1 MRKFITLYILF
12 LLSIISAFSQDLIG
26 RVFDGTEPMPY
37 VSVYLK
43 ENPEIGTISDLE
55 GVFTI
60 PNLQKNTTVVLS
72 FVGYKTMELKFKK
85 IPTDTLDIT
94 MVEQPIMLTE
104 TLIPSKTPKLSKRKQ
119 MKQLLADVKKQM
131 LKDFP
136 EEVRKYKIVSDYD
149 FYEKGRIVARE
160 EIIGTVAEIPN
171 IGRKNTDSIQMV
183 IDMCKRYRDR
193 NVQYKLDSIRAGKFK
208 DNRNERL
215 ANLPDSSK
223 FIHRVL
229 WGSDIKWLFL
239 ELDGKISK
247 WSMQEQDS
255 TFLLTYHEK
264 KNYFGIVKYELV
276 LNYILDIYS
285 YRVKSLSQS
294 LKVNAN
300 IPFGYKLDAD
310 QLAIINVVNL
320 AGEEHKKYRAKYI
333 DADIKRNI
341 IYREEYDQVIPSE
354 KNVITKVEMAERK
367 HNKPIYVHQTG
378 SIKVVSAQTSE
389 VKTFTKEEVKQSF
402 PVVETLLD

>member
-1 MRKFITLYILF
+1 MKRIILLNIYFLIIFSAAAETLV
-12 LLSIISAFSQDLIG
+12 G
-26 RVFDGTEPMPY
+26 RVFDGNEPMSY
-37 VSVYLK
+37 VSIYLK
-43 ENPEIGTISDLE
+43 ENPEIGTVSDKD
-55 GVFTI
+55 GVFTL
-60 PNLQKNTTVVLS
+60 PDMPKNTTVVLS

-85 IPTDTLDIT
+85 IPTDTLEIT

-104 TLIPSKTPKLSKRKQ
+104 TLIPSKTKKLSKRKQ
-119 MKQLLADVKKQM
+119 MKQILADVKKQM

-136 EEVRKYKIVSDYD
+136 TETRKYKIVSDYD
-149 FYEKGRIVARE
+149 LYEKGRIIARE

-171 IGRKNTDSIQMV
+171 AGRKDTDSIQMV
-183 IDMCKRYRDR
+183 IDMCKRFRDR
-193 NVQYKLDSIRAGKFK
+193 NVQYKLDSISGKLK
-208 DNRNERL
+208 DDKNQRL
-215 ANLPDSSK
+215 VNLTDSSK

-239 ELDGKISK
+239 ELDGKVSK
-247 WSMQEQDS
+247 WTMEEQDS
-255 TFLLTYHEK
+255 TFLLTYRDK

-300 IPFGYKLDAD
+300 IPFGYKLDSD

-341 IYREEYDQVIPSE
+341 IYRKEYDQVIPSE
-354 KNVITKVEMAERK
+354 KNVITKIEMAERK

-378 SIKVVSAQTSE
+378 SIKVISAQTSS
-389 VKTFTKEEVKQSF
+389 VKTFTEAEINQSF
-402 PVVETLLD
+402 PVTETLLD

>member
-1 MRKFITLYILF
+1 MKRIILLNIYFLTIFSAAAETLV
-12 LLSIISAFSQDLIG
+12 G
-26 RVFDGTEPMPY
+26 RVFDGNEPMSY
-37 VSVYLK
+37 VSIYLK
-43 ENPEIGTISDLE
+43 ENPEIGTISDMD
-55 GVFTI
+55 GVFTL
-60 PNLQKNTTVVLS
+60 PDMQKNTTVVLS

-104 TLIPSKTPKLSKRKQ
+104 TLIPSKTKKLSKRKQ
-119 MKQLLADVKKQM
+119 MKQILADVKKQM

-136 EEVRKYKIVSDYD
+136 TETRKYKIVSDYD
-149 FYEKGRIVARE
+149 LYEKGRIIARE

-171 IGRKNTDSIQMV
+171 AGRKDTDSIQMV
-183 IDMCKRYRDR
+183 IDMCKRFRDR
-193 NVQYKLDSIRAGKFK
+193 NVQYKLDSISGKLK
-208 DNRNERL
+208 DDKNQRL
-215 ANLPDSSK
+215 VNLTDSSK

-239 ELDGKISK
+239 ELDGKVSK
-247 WSMQEQDS
+247 WTMEEQDS
-255 TFLLTYHEK
+255 TFLLTYRDK

-300 IPFGYKLDAD
+300 IPFGYKLDSD

-341 IYREEYDQVIPSE
+341 IYRKEYDQVIPSE
-354 KNVITKVEMAERK
+354 KNVITKIEMAERK

-378 SIKVVSAQTSE
+378 SIKVVSAQTSS
-389 VKTFTKEEVKQSF
+389 VKTFTEAEINQSF
-402 PVVETLLD
+402 LVTETLLD

>member
-1 MRKFITLYILF
+1 MKRIILLNIYFLIIFSAAAETLV
-12 LLSIISAFSQDLIG
+12 G
-26 RVFDGTEPMPY
+26 RVFDGNEPMSY
-37 VSVYLK
+37 VSIYLK
-43 ENPEIGTISDLE
+43 ENPEIGTISDMD
-55 GVFTI
+55 GVFTL
-60 PNLQKNTTVVLS
+60 PDMQKNTTVVLS

-85 IPTDTLDIT
+85 IPTDTIDIT

-104 TLIPSKTPKLSKRKQ
+104 TLIPSKTKKLSKRKQ
-119 MKQLLADVKKQM
+119 MKQILADVKKQM

-136 EEVRKYKIVSDYD
+136 TETRKYKIVSDYD
-149 FYEKGRIVARE
+149 LYEKGRIIARE

-171 IGRKNTDSIQMV
+171 AGRKDTDSIQMV
-183 IDMCKRYRDR
+183 IDMCKRFRDR
-193 NVQYKLDSIRAGKFK
+193 NVQYKLDSISGKLK
-208 DNRNERL
+208 DDKNQRL
-215 ANLPDSSK
+215 VNLTDSSK

-239 ELDGKISK
+239 ELDGKVSK
-247 WSMQEQDS
+247 WTMEEQDS
-255 TFLLTYHEK
+255 TFLLTYRDK

-300 IPFGYKLDAD
+300 IPFGYKLDSD

-341 IYREEYDQVIPSE
+341 IYRKEYDQVIPSE
-354 KNVITKVEMAERK
+354 KNVITKIEMAERK

-378 SIKVVSAQTSE
+378 SIKVVSAQTSS
-389 VKTFTKEEVKQSF
+389 VKTFTEAEINQSF
-402 PVVETLLD
+402 PVTETLLD

>member
-1 MRKFITLYILF
+1 MKRIILLNIYFLIIFSAAAETLV
-12 LLSIISAFSQDLIG
+12 G
-26 RVFDGTEPMPY
+26 RVSDGNEPMSY
-37 VSVYLK
+37 VSIYLK
-43 ENPEIGTISDLE
+43 ENPEIGTISDMD
-55 GVFTI
+55 GVFTL
-60 PNLQKNTTVVLS
+60 PDLQKNTTVVLS
-72 FVGYKTMELKFKK
+72 FVGYKTMELKLKK

-104 TLIPSKTPKLSKRKQ
+104 TLIPSKTKKLSKRKQ
-119 MKQLLADVKKQM
+119 MKQILADVKKQM

-136 EEVRKYKIVSDYD
+136 TETRKYKIVSDYD
-149 FYEKGRIVARE
+149 LYEKGRIIARE
-160 EIIGTVAEIPN
+160 EIIATVAEIPN
-171 IGRKNTDSIQMV
+171 IGMKNTDSIQMV
-183 IDMCKRYRDR
+183 IDVCKRYRDR

-208 DNRNERL
+208 DNRNQRL

-239 ELDGKISK
+239 ELDGKVSK
-247 WSMQEQDS
+247 WTMEEQDS
-255 TFLLTYHEK
+255 TFLLTYRDK

-294 LKVNAN
+294 LKINAN
-300 IPFGYKLDAD
+300 IPFGYKLDSD

-341 IYREEYDQVIPSE
+341 IYRKEYDQVIPSE
-354 KNVITKVEMAERK
+354 KNVITKIEMAERK

-378 SIKVVSAQTSE
+378 SIKVVSAQTSS
-389 VKTFTKEEVKQSF
+389 VKAFTEAEINQSF
-402 PVVETLLD
+402 PVTETLLD

>member
-1 MRKFITLYILF
+1 MKRIILLNIYLLILF
-12 LLSIISAFSQDLIG
+12 SASAATLVGRIS
-26 RVFDGTEPMPY
+26 DGVEPMSY
-37 VSVYLK
+37 VSIYLK
-43 ENPEIGTISDLE
+43 EKPEIGTISDMD
-55 GVFTI
+55 GVFTL
-60 PNLQKNTTVVLS
+60 PDMQKNTTVVLS
-72 FVGYKTMELKFKK
+72 FVGYKTMELKFNK
-85 IPTDTLDIT
+85 IPQDTIDIT

-104 TLIPSKTPKLSKRKQ
+104 TLIPSKTKKLSKRKQ
-119 MKQLLADVKKQM
+119 MKQILADVKKQM

-136 EEVRKYKIVSDYD
+136 TETRKYKIVSDYD
-149 FYEKGRIVARE
+149 FYEKGRMVARE
-160 EIIGTVAEIPN
+160 EIVGTVAEIPN
-171 IGRKNTDSIQMV
+171 VGMKNTDSIQMV
-183 IDMCKRYRDR
+183 IDMCKRFRDR
-193 NVQYKLDSIRAGKFK
+193 NVQFKLDSIRDGKLK
-208 DNRNERL
+208 ENKNQRL

-239 ELDGKISK
+239 ELDGKVSK
-247 WSMQEQDS
+247 WTMQEQDS

-300 IPFGYKLDAD
+300 IPFGYKLDSD

-354 KNVITKVEMAERK
+354 KNVITKIEMAERK

-378 SIKVVSAQTSE
+378 SIKVVSAQTSA
-389 VKTFTKEEVKQSF
+389 VKTFTESEVKQSF
-402 PVVETLLD
+402 PVIETLLN

>member
-1 MRKFITLYILF
+1 MKRIILLNIYFLIIFSAAAETLV
-12 LLSIISAFSQDLIG
+12 G
-26 RVFDGTEPMPY
+26 RVFDGNEPMSY
-37 VSVYLK
+37 VSIYLK
-43 ENPEIGTISDLE
+43 ENPEIGTISDMD
-55 GVFTI
+55 GVFTL
-60 PNLQKNTTVVLS
+60 PDMQKNTTVVLS
-72 FVGYKTMELKFKK
+72 FVGYKTMELKLKK
-85 IPTDTLDIT
+85 IPTDTLEIT

-104 TLIPSKTPKLSKRKQ
+104 TLIPSKTKKLSKRKQ
-119 MKQLLADVKKQM
+119 MKQILADVKKQM

-136 EEVRKYKIVSDYD
+136 AETRKYKIVSDYD
-149 FYEKGRIVARE
+149 LYENGRIIARE

-171 IGRKNTDSIQMV
+171 AGRKDTDSIQMV
-183 IDMCKRYRDR
+183 IDMCKRFRDR
-193 NVQYKLDSIRAGKFK
+193 NVQYKLDSISGKLK
-208 DNRNERL
+208 DDKNQRL
-215 ANLPDSSK
+215 VNLTDSSK

-239 ELDGKISK
+239 ELDGKVSK
-247 WSMQEQDS
+247 WTMEEQDS
-255 TFLLTYHEK
+255 TFLLTYRDK

-300 IPFGYKLDAD
+300 IPFGYKLDSD

-341 IYREEYDQVIPSE
+341 IYRKEYDQVIPSE
-354 KNVITKVEMAERK
+354 KNVITKIEMAERK

-378 SIKVVSAQTSE
+378 SIKVVSAQTSS
-389 VKTFTKEEVKQSF
+389 VKTFTEAEINQSF
-402 PVVETLLD
+402 PVTETLLD

>member
-1 MRKFITLYILF
+1 MKKFIALYILF
-12 LLSIISAFSQDLIG
+12 LLSILSVFSQTLIA
-26 RVFDGTEPMPY
+26 RVTDGTQPMPY
-37 VSVYLK
+37 VTVYLK
-43 ENPEIGTISDLE
+43 DTPEVGTVSDLQ
-55 GVFTI
+55 GVFTL
-60 PNLQKNTTVVLS
+60 PELKKNTTVVLS
-72 FVGYKTMELKFKK
+72 FVGYKTMELKFNK

-94 MVEQPIMLTE
+94 MVEQPILLTE
-104 TLIPSKTPKLSKRKQ
+104 TLIPSKTKKLSKRKA
-119 MKQLLADVKKQM
+119 MKQLLSDVRAQM

-149 FYEKGRIVARE
+149 FYEKGRVVAIE
-160 EIIGTVAEIPN
+160 EIVGTVAEIPN

-183 IDMCKRYRDR
+183 IDVCKRYRDK
-193 NVQYKLDSIRAGKFK
+193 NVQYKLDSIRSGKLK
-208 DNRNERL
+208 EDKNQRL

-239 ELDGKISK
+239 ELDDKISR

-255 TFLLTYHEK
+255 TFLLTYYEK
-264 KNYFGIVKYELV
+264 KNYLGIVKYELV

-294 LKVNAN
+294 LKINAN

-341 IYREEYDQVIPSE
+341 IYREEYSQVIPSE
-354 KNVITKVEMAERK
+354 KNVVTKVEMYERK

-378 SIKVVSAQTSE
+378 SIKVVSAQTSAVKNFTEAE
-389 VKTFTKEEVKQSF
+389 VNQSF
-402 PVVETLLD
+402 PVIEELID

>member
-1 MRKFITLYILF
+1 MKRIILLNIYFLIIFSAAAETLV
-12 LLSIISAFSQDLIG
+12 G
-26 RVFDGTEPMPY
+26 RVFDGNEPMSY
-37 VSVYLK
+37 VSIYLK
-43 ENPEIGTISDLE
+43 ENPEIGTVSDMD
-55 GVFTI
+55 GVFTL
-60 PNLQKNTTVVLS
+60 PDMQKNTTVVLS
-72 FVGYKTMELKFKK
+72 FVGYKTMELKLKK

-104 TLIPSKTPKLSKRKQ
+104 TLIPSKTKKLSKRKQ
-119 MKQLLADVKKQM
+119 MKQILADVKKQM

-136 EEVRKYKIVSDYD
+136 TETRKYKIVSDYD
-149 FYEKGRIVARE
+149 LYEKGRIIARE

-171 IGRKNTDSIQMV
+171 AGRKDTDSIQMV
-183 IDMCKRYRDR
+183 IDMCKRFRDR
-193 NVQYKLDSIRAGKFK
+193 NVQYKLDSISGKLK
-208 DNRNERL
+208 DDKNQRL
-215 ANLPDSSK
+215 VNLTDSSK

-239 ELDGKISK
+239 ELDGKVSK
-247 WSMQEQDS
+247 WTMEEQDS
-255 TFLLTYHEK
+255 TFLLTYRDK

-300 IPFGYKLDAD
+300 IPFGYKLDSD

-341 IYREEYDQVIPSE
+341 IYRKEYDQVIPSE
-354 KNVITKVEMAERK
+354 KNVVTKIEMAERK

-378 SIKVVSAQTSE
+378 SIKVVSAQTSS
-389 VKTFTKEEVKQSF
+389 VKTFTEAEINQSF
-402 PVVETLLD
+402 PVTETLLD

>member
-1 MRKFITLYILF
+1 MKRIILLNIYLLIIFSACANTLVGR
-12 LLSIISAFSQDLIG
+12 IS
-26 RVFDGTEPMPY
+26 DGNEPMSY

-43 ENPEIGTISDLE
+43 ENPEIGTISDLD
-55 GVFTI
+55 GVFSM
-60 PNLQKNTTVVLS
+60 PDLQKNTTVVLS

-85 IPTDTLDIT
+85 IPTDTIDIT
-94 MVEQPIMLTE
+94 MIEQPIMLTE
-104 TLIPSKTPKLSKRKQ
+104 TLIPSKTKKLSKRKQ
-119 MKQLLADVKKQM
+119 MKQILADVKKQM

-136 EEVRKYKIVSDYD
+136 TETRKYKIVSDYD
-149 FYEKGRIVARE
+149 LYEKGRMIARE
-160 EIIGTVAEIPN
+160 EIIGSVAEIPN
-171 IGRKNTDSIQMV
+171 AGRKNTDSIQMV
-183 IDMCKRYRDR
+183 IDMCKRFRDR
-193 NVQYKLDSIRAGKFK
+193 NVQLKLDSISGNLKEDK
-208 DNRNERL
+208 NQRL
-215 ANLPDSSK
+215 VNLTDSSK

-239 ELDGKISK
+239 ELDGKVSR
-247 WSMQEQDS
+247 WSMEEQDS
-255 TFLLTYHEK
+255 TFLLTYREK

-294 LKVNAN
+294 FKVNAS
-300 IPFGYKLDAD
+300 IPFGYKLDSD

-354 KNVITKVEMAERK
+354 KNVITKIEMAERK

-378 SIKVVSAQTSE
+378 SIKVVSAQTSA
-389 VKTFTKEEVKQSF
+389 VKTFTESEVKQSF
-402 PVVETLLD
+402 PVIETLLN

>member
-1 MRKFITLYILF
+1 MKRIILLNIYFLIIFSAAAETLV
-12 LLSIISAFSQDLIG
+12 G
-26 RVFDGTEPMPY
+26 RVFDGNEPMSY
-37 VSVYLK
+37 VSIYLK
-43 ENPEIGTISDLE
+43 ENPEIGTISDMD
-55 GVFTI
+55 GVFTL
-60 PNLQKNTTVVLS
+60 PDMQKNTTVVLS
-72 FVGYKTMELKFKK
+72 FVGYKTMELKLKK

-104 TLIPSKTPKLSKRKQ
+104 TLIPSKTKKLSKRKQ
-119 MKQLLADVKKQM
+119 MKQILADVKKQM

-136 EEVRKYKIVSDYD
+136 TETRKYKIVSDYD
-149 FYEKGRIVARE
+149 LYENGRIIARE

-171 IGRKNTDSIQMV
+171 AGRKDTDSIQMV
-183 IDMCKRYRDR
+183 IDMCKRFRDR
-193 NVQYKLDSIRAGKFK
+193 NVQYKLDSISGKLK
-208 DNRNERL
+208 DDKNQRL
-215 ANLPDSSK
+215 VNLTDSSK

-239 ELDGKISK
+239 ELDGKVSK
-247 WSMQEQDS
+247 WTMEEQDS
-255 TFLLTYHEK
+255 TFLLTYRDK

-300 IPFGYKLDAD
+300 IPFGYKLDSD

-341 IYREEYDQVIPSE
+341 IYRKEYDQVIPSE
-354 KNVITKVEMAERK
+354 KNVITKIEMAERK

-378 SIKVVSAQTSE
+378 SIKVVSAQTSS
-389 VKTFTKEEVKQSF
+389 VKTFTEAEINQSF
-402 PVVETLLD
+402 PVTETLLD

>member
-1 MRKFITLYILF
+1 MKRIILLNIYILLVF
-12 LLSIISAFSQDLIG
+12 SVCANTLVGRIS
-26 RVFDGTEPMPY
+26 DGVEPMSY

-43 ENPEIGTISDLE
+43 ENPEIGTISDID
-55 GVFTI
+55 GVFSMSD
-60 PNLQKNTTVVLS
+60 LQKNTTVVLS

-85 IPTDTLDIT
+85 IPTDTIDIT

-104 TLIPSKTPKLSKRKQ
+104 TLIPSKTKKLSKRKQ
-119 MKQLLADVKKQM
+119 MKQILADVKKQM

-136 EEVRKYKIVSDYD
+136 TETRKYKIVSDYD
-149 FYEKGRIVARE
+149 LYEKGRMIARE
-160 EIIGTVAEIPN
+160 EIIGSVAEIPN
-171 IGRKNTDSIQMV
+171 AGRKNTDSIQMV
-183 IDMCKRYRDR
+183 IDMCKRFRDR
-193 NVQYKLDSIRAGKFK
+193 NVQLKLDSISGNLKEDK
-208 DNRNERL
+208 NQRL
-215 ANLPDSSK
+215 VNLTDSSK

-239 ELDGKISK
+239 ELDGKVSK
-247 WSMQEQDS
+247 WTMEEQDS
-255 TFLLTYHEK
+255 TFLLTYRDK

-300 IPFGYKLDAD
+300 IPFGYKLDSD

-354 KNVITKVEMAERK
+354 KNVITKIEMAERK

-378 SIKVVSAQTSE
+378 SIKVVSAQTSA
-389 VKTFTKEEVKQSF
+389 VKTFTESEVKQSF
-402 PVVETLLD
+402 PVIETLLN

>member
-1 MRKFITLYILF
+1 MKRIILLNIYFLIIFSAAAETLV
-12 LLSIISAFSQDLIG
+12 G
-26 RVFDGTEPMPY
+26 RVFDGNEPMSY
-37 VSVYLK
+37 VSIYLK
-43 ENPEIGTISDLE
+43 ENPEIGTVSDMD
-55 GVFTI
+55 GVFTL
-60 PNLQKNTTVVLS
+60 PDMPKNTTVVLS

-85 IPTDTLDIT
+85 IPTDTLEIT

-104 TLIPSKTPKLSKRKQ
+104 TLIPSKTKKLSKRKQ
-119 MKQLLADVKKQM
+119 MKQILADVKKQM

-136 EEVRKYKIVSDYD
+136 TETRKYKIVSDYD
-149 FYEKGRIVARE
+149 LYEKGRIIARE

-171 IGRKNTDSIQMV
+171 AGRKDTDSIQMV
-183 IDMCKRYRDR
+183 IDMCKRFRDR
-193 NVQYKLDSIRAGKFK
+193 NVQYKLDSISGKLK
-208 DNRNERL
+208 DDKNQRL
-215 ANLPDSSK
+215 VNLTDSSK

-239 ELDGKISK
+239 ELDGKVSK
-247 WSMQEQDS
+247 WTMEEQDS
-255 TFLLTYHEK
+255 TFLLTYRDK

-300 IPFGYKLDAD
+300 IPFGYKLDSD

-341 IYREEYDQVIPSE
+341 IYRKEYDQVIPSE
-354 KNVITKVEMAERK
+354 KNVITKIEMAERK

-378 SIKVVSAQTSE
+378 SIKVVSAQTSS
-389 VKTFTKEEVKQSF
+389 VKTFTEAEINQSF
-402 PVVETLLD
+402 PVTETLLD

>member
-1 MRKFITLYILF
+1 MKRIILLNIYILLVF
-12 LLSIISAFSQDLIG
+12 SACASTLIG
-26 RVFDGTEPMPY
+26 RITDGNEPMSY

-43 ENPEIGTISDLE
+43 ENPEIGTISDID
-55 GVFTI
+55 GVFSMSD
-60 PNLQKNTTVVLS
+60 LQKNTTVVLS

-85 IPTDTLDIT
+85 IPTDTIDIT

-104 TLIPSKTPKLSKRKQ
+104 TLIPSKTKKLSKRKQ
-119 MKQLLADVKKQM
+119 MKQILADVKKQM

-136 EEVRKYKIVSDYD
+136 TDTRKYKIVSDYD
-149 FYEKGRIVARE
+149 LYEKGRMIARE
-160 EIIGTVAEIPN
+160 EIIGSVAEIPN
-171 IGRKNTDSIQMV
+171 AGRKNTDSIQMV
-183 IDMCKRYRDR
+183 IDMCKRFRDR
-193 NVQYKLDSIRAGKFK
+193 NVQLKLDSISGNLKEDK
-208 DNRNERL
+208 NQRL
-215 ANLPDSSK
+215 VNLTDSSK

-239 ELDGKISK
+239 ELDGKVSK
-247 WSMQEQDS
+247 WTMEEQDS
-255 TFLLTYHEK
+255 TFLLTYRDK

-300 IPFGYKLDAD
+300 IPFGYKLDSD

-354 KNVITKVEMAERK
+354 KNVITKIEMAERK

-378 SIKVVSAQTSE
+378 SIKVVSAQTSA
-389 VKTFTKEEVKQSF
+389 VKTFTDSEVKQSF
-402 PVVETLLD
+402 PVIETLLN

>member
-1 MRKFITLYILF
+1 MKRIILLNIYFLIIFSAAAETLV
-12 LLSIISAFSQDLIG
+12 G
-26 RVFDGTEPMPY
+26 RVFDGNEPMSY
-37 VSVYLK
+37 VSIYLK
-43 ENPEIGTISDLE
+43 ENPEIGTVSDKD
-55 GVFTI
+55 GVFTL
-60 PNLQKNTTVVLS
+60 PDMPKNTTVVLS

-85 IPTDTLDIT
+85 IPTDTLEIT

-104 TLIPSKTPKLSKRKQ
+104 TLIPSKTKKLSKRKQ
-119 MKQLLADVKKQM
+119 MKQILADVKKQM

-136 EEVRKYKIVSDYD
+136 TETRKYKIVSDYD
-149 FYEKGRIVARE
+149 LYEKGRIIARE

-171 IGRKNTDSIQMV
+171 AGRKDTDSIQMV
-183 IDMCKRYRDR
+183 IDMCKRFRDR
-193 NVQYKLDSIRAGKFK
+193 NVQYKLDSISGKLK
-208 DNRNERL
+208 DDKNQRL
-215 ANLPDSSK
+215 VNLTDSSK

-239 ELDGKISK
+239 ELDGKVSK
-247 WSMQEQDS
+247 WTMEEQDS
-255 TFLLTYHEK
+255 TFLLTYRDK

-300 IPFGYKLDAD
+300 IPFGYKLDSD

-341 IYREEYDQVIPSE
+341 IYRKEYDQVIPSE
-354 KNVITKVEMAERK
+354 KNVITKIEMAERK

-378 SIKVVSAQTSE
+378 SIKVVSAQTSS
-389 VKTFTKEEVKQSF
+389 VKTFTEAEINQSF
-402 PVVETLLD
+402 PVTETLLD

>member
-1 MRKFITLYILF
+1 MKRIILLNIYFLIIFSAAAETLV
-12 LLSIISAFSQDLIG
+12 G
-26 RVFDGTEPMPY
+26 RVFDGNEPMSY
-37 VSVYLK
+37 VSIYLK
-43 ENPEIGTISDLE
+43 ENPEIGTISDMD
-55 GVFTI
+55 GVFTL
-60 PNLQKNTTVVLS
+60 PDLQKNTTVVLS
-72 FVGYKTMELKFKK
+72 FVGYKTMELKFKN

-104 TLIPSKTPKLSKRKQ
+104 TLIPSKTKKLSKRKQ
-119 MKQLLADVKKQM
+119 MKQILADVKKQM

-136 EEVRKYKIVSDYD
+136 TETRKYKIVSDYD
-149 FYEKGRIVARE
+149 LYEKGRIIARE

-171 IGRKNTDSIQMV
+171 AGRKDTDSIQMV
-183 IDMCKRYRDR
+183 IDMCKRFRDR
-193 NVQYKLDSIRAGKFK
+193 NVQYKLDSISGKLK
-208 DNRNERL
+208 DDKNQRL
-215 ANLPDSSK
+215 VNLTDSSK

-239 ELDGKISK
+239 ELDGKVSK
-247 WSMQEQDS
+247 WTMEEQDS
-255 TFLLTYHEK
+255 TFLLTYRDK

-300 IPFGYKLDAD
+300 IPFGYKLDSD

-341 IYREEYDQVIPSE
+341 IYRKEYDQVIPSE
-354 KNVITKVEMAERK
+354 KNVITKIEMAERK

-378 SIKVVSAQTSE
+378 SIKVVSAQTSS
-389 VKTFTKEEVKQSF
+389 VKTFTEAEINQSF
-402 PVVETLLD
+402 PVTETLLD

>member
-1 MRKFITLYILF
+1 MKRIILLNIYFLIIFSVCAETLV
-12 LLSIISAFSQDLIG
+12 G
-26 RVFDGTEPMPY
+26 RVSDGNEPMSY

-43 ENPEIGTISDLE
+43 ENPEVGTISDMD
-55 GVFTI
+55 GIFTI
-60 PNLQKNTTVVLS
+60 PDIQKNSTVVLS
-72 FVGYKTMELKFKK
+72 FVGYKTMELKFNK
-85 IPTDTLDIT
+85 IPTDTIDIA
-94 MVEQPIMLTE
+94 MVEQPILLTE
-104 TLIPSKTPKLSKRKQ
+104 ALIPSKTKKLSKRKQ
-119 MKQLLADVKKQM
+119 MKQLLSDVRYQM

-136 EEVRKYKIVSDYD
+136 QETRKYKIVSDYD
-149 FYEKGRIVARE
+149 FYEKGRIVSRE
-160 EIIGTVAEIPN
+160 EVIGTVAEIPN
-171 IGRKNTDSIQMV
+171 AGRKNTDSIQMV
-183 IDMCKRYRDR
+183 IDVCKRYRDR
-193 NVQYKLDSIRAGKFK
+193 NVQFKLDSIRAGELKEDK
-208 DNRNERL
+208 NQRL

-247 WSMQEQDS
+247 WSMEEQDS
-255 TFLLTYHEK
+255 TFLLTFREK
-264 KNYFGIVKYELV
+264 KNYFGVVKYELV

-294 LKVNAN
+294 LKINAN
-300 IPFGYKLDAD
+300 IPFGYKLDSD

-341 IYREEYDQVIPSE
+341 IYREEYNQVIPSE
-354 KNVITKVEMAERK
+354 KNVVTKVEMAERK
-367 HNKPIYVHQTG
+367 HKKPIFVHQTG

-389 VKTFTKEEVKQSF
+389 VKTFTESEVKQSF
-402 PVVETLLD
+402 PVIETLLN

>member
-1 MRKFITLYILF
+1 MKRIVLLNIYFLIIFSVCAETLV
-12 LLSIISAFSQDLIG
+12 G
-26 RVFDGTEPMPY
+26 RVSDGNEPMSY

-43 ENPEIGTISDLE
+43 ENPEVGTISDMD
-55 GVFTI
+55 GIFTI
-60 PNLQKNTTVVLS
+60 PDIQKNSTVVLS
-72 FVGYKTMELKFKK
+72 FVGYKTMELKFNK
-85 IPTDTLDIT
+85 IPTDTLDIA
-94 MVEQPIMLTE
+94 MVEQPILLTE
-104 TLIPSKTPKLSKRKQ
+104 ALIPSKTKKLSKRKQ
-119 MKQLLADVKKQM
+119 MKQLLSDVRNQM

-136 EEVRKYKIVSDYD
+136 QETRKYKIVSDYD
-149 FYEKGRIVARE
+149 FYEKGRIVSRE

-171 IGRKNTDSIQMV
+171 AGRKNTDSIQMV
-183 IDMCKRYRDR
+183 IDMCKRFRDR
-193 NVQYKLDSIRAGKFK
+193 NVQFKLDSIRAGKLK
-208 DNRNERL
+208 EDKNQRL

-247 WSMQEQDS
+247 WSMEEQDS
-255 TFLLTYHEK
+255 TFLLTFREK
-264 KNYFGIVKYELV
+264 KNYFGVVKYELV

-294 LKVNAN
+294 LKINAN
-300 IPFGYKLDAD
+300 IPFGYKLDSD

-341 IYREEYDQVIPSE
+341 IYREEYNQVIPSE
-354 KNVITKVEMAERK
+354 KNVVTKVEMAERK
-367 HNKPIYVHQTG
+367 HKKPIFVHQTG

-389 VKTFTKEEVKQSF
+389 VKTFTESEVKQSF
-402 PVVETLLD
+402 PVVETLLN

>member
-1 MRKFITLYILF
+1 MKRIILLNIYFLIIFSAAAETLV
-12 LLSIISAFSQDLIG
+12 G
-26 RVFDGTEPMPY
+26 RVFDGNEPMSY
-37 VSVYLK
+37 VSIYLK
-43 ENPEIGTISDLE
+43 ENPEIGTISDMD
-55 GVFTI
+55 GVFTL
-60 PNLQKNTTVVLS
+60 PDMPKNTTVVLS

-85 IPTDTLDIT
+85 IPTDTLEIT

-104 TLIPSKTPKLSKRKQ
+104 TLIPSKTKKLSKRKQ
-119 MKQLLADVKKQM
+119 MKQILADVKKQM

-136 EEVRKYKIVSDYD
+136 TETRKYKIVSDYD
-149 FYEKGRIVARE
+149 LYEKGRIIARE

-171 IGRKNTDSIQMV
+171 AGRKDTDSIQMV
-183 IDMCKRYRDR
+183 IDMCKRFRDR
-193 NVQYKLDSIRAGKFK
+193 NVQYKLDSISGKLK
-208 DNRNERL
+208 DDKNQRL
-215 ANLPDSSK
+215 VNLTDSSK

-239 ELDGKISK
+239 ELDGKVSK
-247 WSMQEQDS
+247 WTMEEQDS
-255 TFLLTYHEK
+255 TFLLTYRDK

-300 IPFGYKLDAD
+300 IPFGYKLDSD

-354 KNVITKVEMAERK
+354 KNVITKIEMAEKK

-378 SIKVVSAQTSE
+378 SIKVVSAQTSS
-389 VKTFTKEEVKQSF
+389 VKTFTEAEINQSF
-402 PVVETLLD
+402 PVTETLLD

>member
-1 MRKFITLYILF
+1 MKRIILLNIYFLIIFSAAAETLV
-12 LLSIISAFSQDLIG
+12 G
-26 RVFDGTEPMPY
+26 RVFDGNEPMSY
-37 VSVYLK
+37 VSIYLK
-43 ENPEIGTISDLE
+43 ENPEIGTISDMD
-55 GVFTI
+55 GVFTL
-60 PNLQKNTTVVLS
+60 PDMQKNTTVVLS
-72 FVGYKTMELKFKK
+72 FVGYKTMELKFNK
-85 IPTDTLDIT
+85 IPTDTLNIT

-104 TLIPSKTPKLSKRKQ
+104 TLIPSKTKKLSKRKQ
-119 MKQLLADVKKQM
+119 MKQILADVKKQM

-136 EEVRKYKIVSDYD
+136 TETRKYKIVSDYD
-149 FYEKGRIVARE
+149 LYEKGRIIARE

-171 IGRKNTDSIQMV
+171 AGRKDTDSIQMV
-183 IDMCKRYRDR
+183 IDMCKRFRDR
-193 NVQYKLDSIRAGKFK
+193 NVQYKLDSISGKLK
-208 DNRNERL
+208 EDKNQRL
-215 ANLPDSSK
+215 VNLTDSSK

-239 ELDGKISK
+239 ELDGKVSK
-247 WSMQEQDS
+247 WTMEEQDS
-255 TFLLTYHEK
+255 TFLLTYRDK

-300 IPFGYKLDAD
+300 IPFGYKLDSD

-341 IYREEYDQVIPSE
+341 IYRKEYDQVIPSE
-354 KNVITKVEMAERK
+354 KNVITKIEMAERK

-389 VKTFTKEEVKQSF
+389 VKTFTESEVKQSF
-402 PVVETLLD
+402 PVIETLLN

>member
-1 MRKFITLYILF
+1 MKRIILLDIYLLIIFSVCANTLVGR
-12 LLSIISAFSQDLIG
+12 IS
-26 RVFDGTEPMPY
+26 DGVGPMSY

-43 ENPEIGTISDLE
+43 ENPEIGTISDID
-55 GVFTI
+55 GVFTL
-60 PNLQKNTTVVLS
+60 PDLPRKTTVVLS
-72 FVGYKTMELKFKK
+72 FVGYKTMELKFNK
-85 IPTDTLDIT
+85 IPQDTINIT

-104 TLIPSKTPKLSKRKQ
+104 TLIPSKTKKLSKRKQ
-119 MKQLLADVKKQM
+119 MKQILADVKKQM

-136 EEVRKYKIVSDYD
+136 TETRKYKIVSDYD
-149 FYEKGRIVARE
+149 LYEKGRMIARE
-160 EIIGTVAEIPN
+160 EIIGSVAEIPN
-171 IGRKNTDSIQMV
+171 AGRKNTDSIQMV
-183 IDMCKRYRDR
+183 IDMCKRFRDR
-193 NVQYKLDSIRAGKFK
+193 NVQLKLDSISGNLKEDK
-208 DNRNERL
+208 NQRL
-215 ANLPDSSK
+215 VNLTDSSK

-239 ELDGKISK
+239 ELDGKVSK
-247 WSMQEQDS
+247 WTMEEQDS
-255 TFLLTYHEK
+255 TFLLTYRDK

-300 IPFGYKLDAD
+300 IPFGYKLDSD

-333 DADIKRNI
+333 VADIKRNI

-354 KNVITKVEMAERK
+354 KNVITKIEMAERK

-389 VKTFTKEEVKQSF
+389 VKTFTKEEV
-402 PVVETLLD
+402 

>member
-1 MRKFITLYILF
+1 MKRIILLNIYFLIIFSATAETLV
-12 LLSIISAFSQDLIG
+12 G
-26 RVFDGTEPMPY
+26 RVFDGNEPMSY
-37 VSVYLK
+37 VSIYLK
-43 ENPEIGTISDLE
+43 ENPEIGTVSDKD
-55 GVFTI
+55 GVFTL
-60 PNLQKNTTVVLS
+60 PDMPKNTTVVLS

-85 IPTDTLDIT
+85 IPTDTLEIT

-104 TLIPSKTPKLSKRKQ
+104 TLIPSKTKKLSKRKQ
-119 MKQLLADVKKQM
+119 MKQILADVKKQM

-136 EEVRKYKIVSDYD
+136 TETRKYKIVSDYD
-149 FYEKGRIVARE
+149 LYEKGRIIARE

-171 IGRKNTDSIQMV
+171 AGRKDTDSIQMV
-183 IDMCKRYRDR
+183 IDMCKRFRDR
-193 NVQYKLDSIRAGKFK
+193 NVQYKLDSISGKLK
-208 DNRNERL
+208 DDKNQRL
-215 ANLPDSSK
+215 VNLTDSSK

-239 ELDGKISK
+239 ELDGKVSK
-247 WSMQEQDS
+247 WTMEEQDS
-255 TFLLTYHEK
+255 TFLLTYRDK

-300 IPFGYKLDAD
+300 IPFGYKLDSD

-341 IYREEYDQVIPSE
+341 IYRKEYDQVIPSE
-354 KNVITKVEMAERK
+354 KNVITKIEMAERK

-378 SIKVVSAQTSE
+378 SIKVVSAQTSS
-389 VKTFTKEEVKQSF
+389 VKTFTEAEINQSF
-402 PVVETLLD
+402 PVTETLLD

>member
-1 MRKFITLYILF
+1 MKRIILLNIYFLIIFSATAETLV
-12 LLSIISAFSQDLIG
+12 G
-26 RVFDGTEPMPY
+26 RVFDGNEPMSY
-37 VSVYLK
+37 VSIYLK
-43 ENPEIGTISDLE
+43 ENPEIGTISDMD
-55 GVFTI
+55 GVFTL
-60 PNLQKNTTVVLS
+60 PDMQKNTTVVLS

-85 IPTDTLDIT
+85 IPTDTIDVT

-104 TLIPSKTPKLSKRKQ
+104 TLIPSKTKKLSKRKQ
-119 MKQLLADVKKQM
+119 MKQILADVKKQM

-136 EEVRKYKIVSDYD
+136 TETRKYKIVSDYD
-149 FYEKGRIVARE
+149 LYEKGRIIARE

-171 IGRKNTDSIQMV
+171 AGRKDTDSIQMV
-183 IDMCKRYRDR
+183 IDMCKRFRDR
-193 NVQYKLDSIRAGKFK
+193 NVQYKLDSISGKLK
-208 DNRNERL
+208 DDKNQRL
-215 ANLPDSSK
+215 VNLTDSSK

-239 ELDGKISK
+239 ELDGKVSK
-247 WSMQEQDS
+247 WTMEEQDS
-255 TFLLTYHEK
+255 TFLLTYRDK

-300 IPFGYKLDAD
+300 IPFGYKLDSD

-341 IYREEYDQVIPSE
+341 IYRKEYDQVIPSE
-354 KNVITKVEMAERK
+354 KNVITKIEMAERK

-378 SIKVVSAQTSE
+378 SIKVVSAQTSS
-389 VKTFTKEEVKQSF
+389 VKTFTEAEINQSF
-402 PVVETLLD
+402 PVTETLLD

>member
-1 MRKFITLYILF
+1 MKRIVLLNIYFLIIFSVCAETLV
-12 LLSIISAFSQDLIG
+12 G
-26 RVFDGTEPMPY
+26 RVSDGNEPMSY

-43 ENPEIGTISDLE
+43 ENPEVGTLSDMD
-55 GVFTI
+55 GIITI
-60 PNLQKNTTVVLS
+60 PDIQKNSTVVLS
-72 FVGYKTMELKFKK
+72 FVGYQTMELKFNK
-85 IPTDTLDIT
+85 IPTDTLDIA
-94 MVEQPIMLTE
+94 MVEQPILLTE
-104 TLIPSKTPKLSKRKQ
+104 ALIPSKTKKLSKRKQ
-119 MKQLLADVKKQM
+119 MKQLLSDVRNQM

-136 EEVRKYKIVSDYD
+136 QETRKYKIVSDYD
-149 FYEKGRIVARE
+149 FYEKGRIVSRE
-160 EIIGTVAEIPN
+160 EVIGTVAEIPN
-171 IGRKNTDSIQMV
+171 AGRKNTDSIQMV
-183 IDMCKRYRDR
+183 IDMCKRFRDR
-193 NVQYKLDSIRAGKFK
+193 NVQFKLDSIRAGKLK
-208 DNRNERL
+208 EDKNQRL

-247 WSMQEQDS
+247 WSMEEQDS
-255 TFLLTYHEK
+255 TFLLTFREK
-264 KNYFGIVKYELV
+264 KNYFGVVKYELV

-294 LKVNAN
+294 LKINAN
-300 IPFGYKLDAD
+300 IPFGYKLDSD

-341 IYREEYDQVIPSE
+341 IYREEYNQVIPSE
-354 KNVITKVEMAERK
+354 KNVVTKVEMAERK
-367 HNKPIYVHQTG
+367 HKKPIFVHQTG

-389 VKTFTKEEVKQSF
+389 VKTFTESEVKQSF
-402 PVVETLLD
+402 PVVETLLN

>member
-1 MRKFITLYILF
+1 MKRIILLNIYFLIIFSAAAETLV
-12 LLSIISAFSQDLIG
+12 G
-26 RVFDGTEPMPY
+26 RVFDGNKPMSY
-37 VSVYLK
+37 VSIYLK
-43 ENPEIGTISDLE
+43 ENPEIGTISDMD
-55 GVFTI
+55 GVFTL
-60 PNLQKNTTVVLS
+60 PDMQKNTTVVLS
-72 FVGYKTMELKFKK
+72 FVGYKTMELKLKK
-85 IPTDTLDIT
+85 IPTDTLEIT

-104 TLIPSKTPKLSKRKQ
+104 TLIPSKTKKLSKRKQ
-119 MKQLLADVKKQM
+119 MKQILADVKKQM

-136 EEVRKYKIVSDYD
+136 TETRKYKIVSDYD
-149 FYEKGRIVARE
+149 LYEKGRIIARE

-171 IGRKNTDSIQMV
+171 AGRKDTDSIQMV
-183 IDMCKRYRDR
+183 IDMCKRFRDR
-193 NVQYKLDSIRAGKFK
+193 NVQYKLDSISGKLK
-208 DNRNERL
+208 DDKNQRL
-215 ANLPDSSK
+215 VNLTDSSK

-239 ELDGKISK
+239 ELDGKVSK
-247 WSMQEQDS
+247 WTMEEQDS
-255 TFLLTYHEK
+255 TFLLTYRDK

-300 IPFGYKLDAD
+300 IPFGYKLDSD

-341 IYREEYDQVIPSE
+341 IYRKEYDQVIPSE
-354 KNVITKVEMAERK
+354 KNVITKIEMAERK

-378 SIKVVSAQTSE
+378 SIKVVSAQTSS
-389 VKTFTKEEVKQSF
+389 VKTFTEAEINQSF
-402 PVVETLLD
+402 PVTETLLD

>member
-1 MRKFITLYILF
+1 MKRIIFLNICLLIVFSVCADTLV
-12 LLSIISAFSQDLIG
+12 G
-26 RVFDGTEPMPY
+26 RVTDGEGPMTY

-43 ENPEIGTISDLE
+43 DSPEVGTVSDMD
-55 GVFTI
+55 GVFTL

-94 MVEQPIMLTE
+94 MVEQPILLTE
-104 TLIPSKTPKLSKRKQ
+104 ALIPSKTKKLSKRKQ
-119 MKQLLADVKKQM
+119 MKQLLADVREQM

-136 EEVRKYKIVSDYD
+136 AEVRKYKVVSDYD
-149 FYEKGRIVARE
+149 FYEKGRIVSKE
-160 EIIGTVAEIPN
+160 EVIGTIAEIPN
-171 IGRKNTDSIQMV
+171 AGRKDTDSIQMV

-193 NVQYKLDSIRAGKFK
+193 NVQYKLDSISGHLKK
-208 DNRNERL
+208 DKNQTL
-215 ANLPDSSK
+215 VNLTDSSK

-229 WGSDIKWLFL
+229 WGSDIKWLFF
-239 ELDGKISK
+239 ELDGKVSR

-255 TFLLTYHEK
+255 TFLLRYTDK
-264 KNYFGIVKYELV
+264 KNFLGIVKYELV

-300 IPFGYKLDAD
+300 IPFGYKLDSD

-320 AGEEHKKYRAKYI
+320 AGEEHAKYRAKYI

-341 IYREEYDQVIPSE
+341 IYREEYGQIIPSE
-354 KNVITKVEMAERK
+354 KNVVTQIEMAEKK

-378 SIKVVSAQTSE
+378 SIKVVSAQTSA
-389 VKTFTKEEVKQSF
+389 VKTFTESEVNKSF
-402 PVVETLLD
+402 PVVETLLN

>member
-1 MRKFITLYILF
+1 MKRIILLNIYFLIIFSVCAETLV
-12 LLSIISAFSQDLIG
+12 G
-26 RVFDGTEPMPY
+26 RVSDGNEPMSY

-43 ENPEIGTISDLE
+43 ENPEVGTISDMD
-55 GVFTI
+55 GIFTI
-60 PNLQKNTTVVLS
+60 PDIQKNSTVVLS
-72 FVGYKTMELKFKK
+72 FVGYKTMELKFNK
-85 IPTDTLDIT
+85 IPTDTLDIA
-94 MVEQPIMLTE
+94 MVEQPILLTE
-104 TLIPSKTPKLSKRKQ
+104 ALIPSKTKKLSKRKQ
-119 MKQLLADVKKQM
+119 MKQLLSDVRNQM

-136 EEVRKYKIVSDYD
+136 QETRKYKIVSDYD
-149 FYEKGRIVARE
+149 FYEKGRIVSRE

-171 IGRKNTDSIQMV
+171 AGRKNTDSIQMV
-183 IDMCKRYRDR
+183 IDVCKRYRDR
-193 NVQYKLDSIRAGKFK
+193 NVQFKLDSIRAGELKEDK
-208 DNRNERL
+208 NQRL

-247 WSMQEQDS
+247 WSMEEQDS
-255 TFLLTYHEK
+255 TFLLTFREK
-264 KNYFGIVKYELV
+264 KNYFGVVKYELV

-294 LKVNAN
+294 LKINAN
-300 IPFGYKLDAD
+300 IPFGYKLDSD

-341 IYREEYDQVIPSE
+341 IYREEYNQVIPSE
-354 KNVITKVEMAERK
+354 KNVVTKVEMAERK
-367 HNKPIYVHQTG
+367 HKKPIFVHQTG

-389 VKTFTKEEVKQSF
+389 VKTFTESEVKQSF
-402 PVVETLLD
+402 PVIETLLN

>member
-1 MRKFITLYILF
+1 MKRIILLNIYILLVF
-12 LLSIISAFSQDLIG
+12 SACASTLIG
-26 RVFDGTEPMPY
+26 RITDGNEPMSY

-43 ENPEIGTISDLE
+43 ENPEIGTISDID
-55 GVFTI
+55 GVFSMSD
-60 PNLQKNTTVVLS
+60 LQKNTTVVLS

-85 IPTDTLDIT
+85 IPTDTIDIT

-104 TLIPSKTPKLSKRKQ
+104 TLIPSKTKKLSKRKQ
-119 MKQLLADVKKQM
+119 MKQILADVKKQM

-136 EEVRKYKIVSDYD
+136 TETRKFKIVSDYD
-149 FYEKGRIVARE
+149 LYEKGRMIARE
-160 EIIGTVAEIPN
+160 EIIGSVAEIPN
-171 IGRKNTDSIQMV
+171 AGRKNTDSIQMV

-193 NVQYKLDSIRAGKFK
+193 NVQLKLDSISGNLKEDK
-208 DNRNERL
+208 NQRL
-215 ANLPDSSK
+215 VNLTDSSK

-239 ELDGKISK
+239 ELDGKVSK
-247 WSMQEQDS
+247 WTMEEQDS
-255 TFLLTYHEK
+255 TFLLTYRDK

-300 IPFGYKLDAD
+300 IPFGYKLDSD

-354 KNVITKVEMAERK
+354 KNVITKIEMAERK

-378 SIKVVSAQTSE
+378 SIKVVSAQTSA
-389 VKTFTKEEVKQSF
+389 VKTFTESEVKQSF
-402 PVVETLLD
+402 PVIETLLN

>member
-1 MRKFITLYILF
+1 MKRIILLNIYFLIIFSAAAETLV
-12 LLSIISAFSQDLIG
+12 G
-26 RVFDGTEPMPY
+26 RVFDGNEPMSY
-37 VSVYLK
+37 VSIYLK
-43 ENPEIGTISDLE
+43 ENPEIGTISDMD
-55 GVFTI
+55 GVFTL
-60 PNLQKNTTVVLS
+60 PDMQKNTTVVLS
-72 FVGYKTMELKFKK
+72 FVGYKTMELKLKK

-104 TLIPSKTPKLSKRKQ
+104 TLIPSKTKKLSKRKQ
-119 MKQLLADVKKQM
+119 MKQILADVKKQM

-136 EEVRKYKIVSDYD
+136 TETRKYKIVSDYD
-149 FYEKGRIVARE
+149 LYEKGRIIARE

-171 IGRKNTDSIQMV
+171 AGRKDTDSIQMV
-183 IDMCKRYRDR
+183 IDMCKRFRDR
-193 NVQYKLDSIRAGKFK
+193 NVQYKLDSISGKLK
-208 DNRNERL
+208 DDKNQRL
-215 ANLPDSSK
+215 VNLTDSSK

-239 ELDGKISK
+239 ELDGKVSK
-247 WSMQEQDS
+247 WTMEEQDS
-255 TFLLTYHEK
+255 TFLLTYRDK

-300 IPFGYKLDAD
+300 IPFGYKLDSD

-341 IYREEYDQVIPSE
+341 IYRKEYDQVIPSE
-354 KNVITKVEMAERK
+354 KNVITKIEMAERK

-378 SIKVVSAQTSE
+378 SIKVVSAQTSS
-389 VKTFTKEEVKQSF
+389 VKSFTEAEINQSF
-402 PVVETLLD
+402 PVTETLLD

>member
-1 MRKFITLYILF
+1 MKRIILLNIYFLIIFSAAAETLV
-12 LLSIISAFSQDLIG
+12 G
-26 RVFDGTEPMPY
+26 RVFDGNEPMSY
-37 VSVYLK
+37 VSIYLK
-43 ENPEIGTISDLE
+43 ENPEIGTISDMD
-55 GVFTI
+55 GVFTL
-60 PNLQKNTTVVLS
+60 PDMQKNTTVVLS
-72 FVGYKTMELKFKK
+72 FVGYKTMELKLKK

-104 TLIPSKTPKLSKRKQ
+104 TLIPSKTKKLSKRKQ
-119 MKQLLADVKKQM
+119 MKQILADVKKQM

-136 EEVRKYKIVSDYD
+136 TETRKYKIVSDYD
-149 FYEKGRIVARE
+149 LYEKGRIIARE

-171 IGRKNTDSIQMV
+171 AGRKDTDSIQMV
-183 IDMCKRYRDR
+183 IDMCKRFRDR
-193 NVQYKLDSIRAGKFK
+193 NVQYKLDSISGKLK
-208 DNRNERL
+208 DDKNQRL
-215 ANLPDSSK
+215 VNLTDSSK

-239 ELDGKISK
+239 ELDGKVSK
-247 WSMQEQDS
+247 WTMEEQDS
-255 TFLLTYHEK
+255 TFLLTYRDK

-300 IPFGYKLDAD
+300 IPFGYKLDSD

-341 IYREEYDQVIPSE
+341 IYRKEYDQVIPSE
-354 KNVITKVEMAERK
+354 KNVITKIEMAERK

-378 SIKVVSAQTSE
+378 SIKVVSAQTSS
-389 VKTFTKEEVKQSF
+389 VKTFTEAEINQSF
-402 PVVETLLD
+402 PVTETLLD

>member
-1 MRKFITLYILF
+1 MKRIILLNIYFLIIFSATAETLV
-12 LLSIISAFSQDLIG
+12 G
-26 RVFDGTEPMPY
+26 RVFDGNEPMSY
-37 VSVYLK
+37 VSIYLK
-43 ENPEIGTISDLE
+43 ENPEIGTVSDMD
-55 GVFTI
+55 GVFTL
-60 PNLQKNTTVVLS
+60 PDMQKNTTVVLS

-85 IPTDTLDIT
+85 IPTDTLEIT

-104 TLIPSKTPKLSKRKQ
+104 TLIPSKTKKLSKRKQ
-119 MKQLLADVKKQM
+119 MKQILADVKKQM

-136 EEVRKYKIVSDYD
+136 TETRKYKIVSDYD
-149 FYEKGRIVARE
+149 LYEKGRIIARE

-171 IGRKNTDSIQMV
+171 AGRKDTDSIQMV
-183 IDMCKRYRDR
+183 IDMCKRFRDR
-193 NVQYKLDSIRAGKFK
+193 NVQYKLDSISGKLK
-208 DNRNERL
+208 DDKNQRL
-215 ANLPDSSK
+215 VNLTDSSK

-239 ELDGKISK
+239 ELDGKVSK
-247 WSMQEQDS
+247 WTMEEQDS
-255 TFLLTYHEK
+255 TFLLTYRDK

-300 IPFGYKLDAD
+300 IPFGYKLDSD

-341 IYREEYDQVIPSE
+341 IYRKEYDQVIPSE
-354 KNVITKVEMAERK
+354 KNVITKIEMAERK

-378 SIKVVSAQTSE
+378 SIKVVSAQTSS
-389 VKTFTKEEVKQSF
+389 VKTFTEAEINQSF
-402 PVVETLLD
+402 PVTETLLD

>member
-1 MRKFITLYILF
+1 MKRIVLLNIYFLIIFSVCAETLV
-12 LLSIISAFSQDLIG
+12 G
-26 RVFDGTEPMPY
+26 RVSDGSEPMSY

-43 ENPEIGTISDLE
+43 ENPEVGTISDMD
-55 GVFTI
+55 GIFTI
-60 PNLQKNTTVVLS
+60 PDIQKNSTVVLS
-72 FVGYKTMELKFKK
+72 FVGYKTMELKFNK
-85 IPTDTLDIT
+85 IPTDTLDIA
-94 MVEQPIMLTE
+94 MVEQPILLTE
-104 TLIPSKTPKLSKRKQ
+104 ALIPSKTKKLSKRKQ
-119 MKQLLADVKKQM
+119 MKQLLSDVRNQM

-136 EEVRKYKIVSDYD
+136 QETRKYKIVSDYD
-149 FYEKGRIVARE
+149 FYEKGRIVSRE
-160 EIIGTVAEIPN
+160 EVIGTVAEIPN
-171 IGRKNTDSIQMV
+171 AGRKNTDSIQMV
-183 IDMCKRYRDR
+183 IDMCKRFRDR
-193 NVQYKLDSIRAGKFK
+193 NVQFKLDSIRAGKLK
-208 DNRNERL
+208 EDKNQRL

-247 WSMQEQDS
+247 WSMEEQDS
-255 TFLLTYHEK
+255 TFLLTFREK
-264 KNYFGIVKYELV
+264 KNYFGVVKYELV

-294 LKVNAN
+294 LKINAN
-300 IPFGYKLDAD
+300 IPFGYKLDSD

-341 IYREEYDQVIPSE
+341 IYREEYNQVIPSE
-354 KNVITKVEMAERK
+354 KNVVTKVEMAERK
-367 HNKPIYVHQTG
+367 HKKPIFVHQTG

-389 VKTFTKEEVKQSF
+389 VKTFTESEVKQSF
-402 PVVETLLD
+402 PVVETLLN

>member
-1 MRKFITLYILF
+1 MKRIILLNIYFLIIFSAAAETLV
-12 LLSIISAFSQDLIG
+12 G
-26 RVFDGTEPMPY
+26 RVFDGNEPMSY
-37 VSVYLK
+37 VSIYLK
-43 ENPEIGTISDLE
+43 ENPEIGTISDMD
-55 GVFTI
+55 GVFTL
-60 PNLQKNTTVVLS
+60 PDMPKNTTVVLS

-85 IPTDTLDIT
+85 IPTDTLEIT

-104 TLIPSKTPKLSKRKQ
+104 TLIPSKTKKLSKRKQ
-119 MKQLLADVKKQM
+119 MKQILADVKKQM

-136 EEVRKYKIVSDYD
+136 TETRKYKIVSDYD
-149 FYEKGRIVARE
+149 LYEKGRIIARE

-171 IGRKNTDSIQMV
+171 AGRKDTDSIQMV
-183 IDMCKRYRDR
+183 IDMCKRFRDR
-193 NVQYKLDSIRAGKFK
+193 NVQYKLDSISGKLK
-208 DNRNERL
+208 DDKNQRL
-215 ANLPDSSK
+215 VNLTDSSK

-239 ELDGKISK
+239 ELDGKVSK
-247 WSMQEQDS
+247 WTMEEQDS
-255 TFLLTYHEK
+255 TFLLTYRDK

-300 IPFGYKLDAD
+300 IPFGYKLDSD

-341 IYREEYDQVIPSE
+341 IYRKEYDQVIPSE
-354 KNVITKVEMAERK
+354 KNVITKIEMAERK

-378 SIKVVSAQTSE
+378 SIKVVSAQTSS
-389 VKTFTKEEVKQSF
+389 VKTFTEAEINQSF
-402 PVVETLLD
+402 PVTETLLD